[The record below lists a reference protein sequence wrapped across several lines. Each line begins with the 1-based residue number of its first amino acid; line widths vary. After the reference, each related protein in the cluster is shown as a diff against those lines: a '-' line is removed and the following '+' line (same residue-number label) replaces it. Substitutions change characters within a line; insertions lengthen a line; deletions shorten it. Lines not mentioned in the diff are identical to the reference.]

1 MRANVRNHS
10 REHVR
15 VLHSQRC
22 VLIRRSLF
30 GTPYDDKRY
39 NDVLGACALV
49 QDLEMCAASL
59 RIYLC

>member
-1 MRANVRNHS
+1 M
-10 REHVR
+10 R